1 MGSVGSAV
9 PESNNAAPE
18 HHGRS
23 RQLRRHPCLPA
34 CLPARLIAPWRPH
47 PALPAAG
54 GQLVK
59 DELGISLDKADD
71 SILGTA
77 AKVRTRP
84 PACLP
89 ALLAC
94 FL

>member
-1 MGSVGSAV
+1 MQS
-9 PESNNAAPE
+9 
-18 HHGRS
+18 
-23 RQLRRHPCLPA
+23 LRATTLPQSTTTARASCAGTPA
-34 CLPARLIAPWRPH
+34 CLIAPCRPH

-84 PACLP
+84 PASLP